1 MTLYGASFS
10 STPHKWWKILRNFMQ
25 IYGCTFY
32 VCSGTFASCPKNTV
46 MRYKKHCCEGKTG
59 LIPTSR
65 KYEMRRSFAVNKY
78 RFLKSGRK
86 NMFVDHPHF
95 CTSKCR
101 ALWKAALCCALAV
114 TATFSW
120 SLDIS
125 GPMGPLNPPWCMRVS
140 AVKIP
145 PCTRS
150 SLVSQYTPFSYCKPD
165 ARLSR

>member
-1 MTLYGASFS
+1 MAHS
-10 STPHKWWKILRNFMQ
+10 SQSHRIKWWKYSVMLCRFMVSHSM
-25 IYGCTFY
+25 F
-32 VCSGTFASCPKNTV
+32 VPNPCPLPEQCGI
-46 MRYKKHCCEGKTG
+46 KKHCCEGKAG
-59 LIPTSR
+59 LISSR
-65 KYEMRRSFAVNKY
+65 KYEMRYSCVLNKY
-78 RFLKSGRK
+78 GFMKSGSK
-86 NMFVDHPHF
+86 NMFVNHPHF
-95 CTSKCR
+95 CTSKYR
-101 ALWKAALCCALAV
+101 ALCKAALCCALAV

-125 GPMGPLNPPWCMRVS
+125 GPMCPLNPPWCMRVS